1 MKYEKISIGNI
12 ELDLENPRI
21 KQFLEIYSGPITA
34 ESIALALNN
43 PSGNSASSSFETLK
57 ESIKVNKGLINPIT
71 VNRFEDGRM
80 VVVEGNTRL
89 QIYKDF
95 AKSDPE
101 GPWNEIPAVIY
112 ENLPM
117 DEIHAIRLQTHLVGP
132 RDWDAFSKAKYLHQL
147 SEIDKMPIEKI
158 ISFCGGQK
166 SEIIKYINTY
176 NDMMEYYFPKAEEMD
191 VDTDPRDYS
200 KFEQM
205 QRSTIQQAIVVNG
218 YNKFDFAEWVIN
230 KNVDTAQ
237 NVRDLPEVLN
247 DERARKVFLR
257 SNISEAVKVLNA
269 NKKQETDLSGA
280 SIYELAAELTQKIK
294 DIEYKEFKALKND
307 YNYEEKRDVLM
318 KLKEQLDDLLADIE
332 GE

>member
-1 MKYEKISIGNI
+1 MKYEKIPIGNI

-43 PSGNSASSSFETLK
+43 PSGNSSSSSFETLK

>member
-1 MKYEKISIGNI
+1 MKYEQLPIGSI
-12 ELDLENPRI
+12 ELDLDNPRI

-34 ESIALALNN
+34 ESISLALNN
-43 PSGNSASSSFETLK
+43 PSGASSTSSFETLK
-57 ESIKVNKGLINPIT
+57 ESIKVNQGLINPIT

-95 AKSDPE
+95 AKSDPN
-101 GPWNEIPAVIY
+101 GPWNEIPAVVY
-112 ENLPM
+112 DNLPI

-176 NDMMEYYFPKAEEMD
+176 NDMMEYYFPKAEELE

-205 QRSTIQQAIVVNG
+205 QRSTIQQAIAING
-218 YNKFDFAEWVIN
+218 FDKSDFAEWVIN
-230 KNVDTAQ
+230 KNVDIAI
-237 NVRDLPEVLN
+237 NVRELPDILN
-247 DERARKVFLR
+247 DEQARKVFLR
-257 SNISEAVKVLNA
+257 SNISEAVKVLHA

-280 SIYELAAELTQKIK
+280 SIYELANELTRKVK
-294 DIEYKEFKALKND
+294 AIEYQEVKALRND
-307 YNYEEKRDVLM
+307 YSYEEKRDTLIR
-318 KLKEQLDDLLADIE
+318 LKEQLDDLVTEIE

>member
-43 PSGNSASSSFETLK
+43 PSGNSSSSLFETLK

-230 KNVDTAQ
+230 KNVDTAK

>member
-43 PSGNSASSSFETLK
+43 PSGKSSSSSFETLK

>member
-1 MKYEKISIGNI
+1 MKYEKIPIGNI

-43 PSGNSASSSFETLK
+43 PSGNSSSSSFETLK

-218 YNKFDFAEWVIN
+218 YNKFDFAEWVIT

>member
-43 PSGNSASSSFETLK
+43 PSGNSSSSSFETLK